1 MFLSWARVSSAG
13 WALVIWPERQQR
25 RKTFC
30 DSSSSVKIGTN
41 TSVSPTSYLGHVCVT
56 TVLSFPHSNKTLK
69 RLFILN
75 ILSGVTFFCPLCVEK
90 SLMGIVYLLKR
101 NFRLN
106 SLTFCKLDNIIVR
119 IRHLCRTIT
128 TFSCHKFPWPAVNY
142 GLQFWPPDVS
152 K

>member
-1 MFLSWARVSSAG
+1 MFFELSQSFKCRVG
-13 WALVIWPERQQR
+13 PCDLTVRQQR

-30 DSSSSVKIGTN
+30 NSSSSVKIGTN
-41 TSVSPTSYLGHVCVT
+41 TSVSPTSYLCHVCVT

-69 RLFILN
+69 RLFILD
-75 ILSGVTFFCPLCVEK
+75 ILSGVTVFLCVEK
-90 SLMGIVYLLKR
+90 SLMAIVYFLKR

-128 TFSCHKFPWPAVNY
+128 TFSCHKF
-142 GLQFWPPDVS
+142 L
-152 K
+152 